1 MMPPVES
8 RPPMSRTQLLA
19 PAYAQMLTALAAW
32 VRKAQAQLSPADA
45 EALLSARL
53 APDMYPLATQIRFA
67 CVQAREA
74 VHRLRGEAV
83 PDSVAE
89 LQAEG
94 VNAGEDPGTIDAAL
108 GHIESTVELLGS
120 LRPDALDTAAG
131 EAVELALANG
141 MNFQLTADQYARD
154 WSLPQ
159 FYFHLMTAYSLL
171 RHKGIELGK
180 ADYVPHMV
188 GYIASPTQ

>member
-1 MMPPVES
+1 
-8 RPPMSRTQLLA
+8 MSRTQLLA
-19 PAYAQMLTALAAW
+19 PGYAQMLTALAAW
-32 VRKAQAQLSPADA
+32 VRKAQSQLPEAEA

-74 VHRLRGEAV
+74 VHRLRGEAI
-83 PDSVAE
+83 PDNVAA

-94 VNAGEDPGTIDAAL
+94 VNAGEDPGTIEAAL

-120 LRPDALDTAAG
+120 LDPDGLDTAAG

-159 FYFHLMTAYSLL
+159 FYFHLMTAYALL
-171 RHKGIELGK
+171 RHNGIELGK

-188 GYIASPTQ
+188 GYLAQPAG